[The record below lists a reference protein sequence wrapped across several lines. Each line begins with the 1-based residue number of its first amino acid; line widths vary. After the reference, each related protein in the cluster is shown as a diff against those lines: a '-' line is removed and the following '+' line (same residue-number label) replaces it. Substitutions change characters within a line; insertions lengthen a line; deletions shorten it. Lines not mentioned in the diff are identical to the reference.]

1 MSIPEYPQH
10 YTASVHY
17 NIFSELE
24 SLEQFRFK
32 CLDRLDALERDV
44 KHLNKS
50 IHLIENEIK
59 SLRES
64 IHNLK

>member
-1 MSIPEYPQH
+1 MRTPEYPQH
-10 YTASVHY
+10 YTSSVHY
-17 NIFSELE
+17 SIFSELE
-24 SLEQFRFK
+24 LLEQFRLK

-50 IHLIENEIK
+50 IHTIENEIK